1 MTLESIRTLVYIPIL
16 HSQIDMGSLGQS
28 LETVAIRKM
37 GKQQWE
43 RSRQAIEQA
52 WTAIEQAVLGL
63 DAPYDQVRLYQ
74 DGLPVCGHERDIVT
88 DLAAS
93 GSRNHQILLRLME
106 KGATLMGTE
115 SPELLVEE
123 YGLVNSLLAARSRG
137 NAVTT
142 TPAQRDLSHQLLQK
156 RDAYIAQ
163 RINSTLQPGETGL
176 LLLGMLHSVQGLLN
190 TDIFVRYPLQTPATG
205 S

>member
-1 MTLESIRTLVYIPIL
+1 
-16 HSQIDMGSLGQS
+16 MGSLGQS

-142 TPAQRDLSHQLLQK
+142 TSAQRDLSRQLLQK

-176 LLLGMLHSVQGLLN
+176 LLLGMLHSVQGLLS